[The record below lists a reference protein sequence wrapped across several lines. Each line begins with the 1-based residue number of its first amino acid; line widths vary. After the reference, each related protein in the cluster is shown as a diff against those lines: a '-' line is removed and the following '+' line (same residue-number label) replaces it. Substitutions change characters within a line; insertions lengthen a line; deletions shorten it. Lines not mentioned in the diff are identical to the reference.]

1 MKPIQIELDYKF
13 NTHPVIEM
21 VQGTVAPFEIAIFDN
36 YEEEK
41 LSSATITINML
52 KADETFIALTSGI
65 NKVNNTINFI
75 SPKDFTRESGK
86 GKIQVI
92 IKGDEF
98 EVYTWEI
105 DVNIIPA
112 AINDDNVP
120 SENIIPII
128 EEIQS
133 KINETLELKKVLDQW
148 ISDNQNLTDVQNR
161 LTISERDISVLKEKT
176 TTNINKISGIEGT
189 VNNLTSDLGT
199 TSQKANQTEIDLN
212 SFKNLFNGG
221 IGDMEAWFVIPTSS
235 GEKIIIESKRVSS
248 VPVGSAGTYYPD
260 HMSRIR
266 TCFVTAHTGGTAE
279 VGVVNNRDSVQ
290 IKHNASN
297 TINVMLLMIG
307 TGEK

>member
-13 NTHPVIEM
+13 NTHPIIEM

-65 NKVNNTINFI
+65 NKVNNIINFI

-92 IKGDEF
+92 IKDSNF

-105 DVNIIPA
+105 DVDIIPA
-112 AINDDNVP
+112 VINEDIVP

-133 KINETLELKKVLDQW
+133 KINETLELKNTLDQW
-148 ISDNQNLTDVQNR
+148 IKENSEIFNINDKVLANEKN
-161 LTISERDISVLKEKT
+161 ISTLKIANDTNKTDISSIFSKIV
-176 TTNINKISGIEGT
+176 TNINDINQNKSDIEENSNQIQALKEINAKFSCNTEEWLLKAEIPFGNKTLVIESNKLSVPQNGSTITVGSMSSIFAVHPTAYATNPWAVGVTISGKTFT
-189 VNNLTSDLGT
+189 VKHSYNGS
-199 TSQKANQTEIDLN
+199 LN
-212 SFKNLFNGG
+212 MLFLI
-221 IGDMEAWFVIPTSS
+221 IGL
-235 GEKIIIESKRVSS
+235 K
-248 VPVGSAGTYYPD
+248 
-260 HMSRIR
+260 
-266 TCFVTAHTGGTAE
+266 
-279 VGVVNNRDSVQ
+279 
-290 IKHNASN
+290 
-297 TINVMLLMIG
+297 
-307 TGEK
+307 